1 MANLINKYITN
12 KPLNNPSMQ
21 SKPAYTIDTAGKIK
35 PLEDKAQL
43 LPSRIFS
50 SPIEYAKDLKQDV
63 LNIGKAAK
71 GKANDHEL
79 GRIND
84 LGMKLGATALA
95 AYLFVKNPFKLGKAM
110 EFIGAGTFFASMALW
125 PKLAIQL
132 PLKLRTGVDIHQ
144 KYIDSQGRKKM
155 LHQDPQYD
163 LTDLYSQQDLDKMGK
178 KLKVDE
184 NLPDRNR
191 FIKQRAKKT
200 AIQGNTLWM
209 MTAGLAT
216 PLGSAL
222 LSNRLEK
229 PVSNGIEKGNLFLT
243 KKLFDNLELTQKIA
257 NTTKKADA
265 LFISKFCKEQAG
277 KGLTDD
283 ALDTLATH
291 LTKGFGSQVKDAFK
305 AEILKASEDFIGSA
319 ATKEHSK
326 QLLEKCGFAKEMVA
340 ELMDEEIFINAI
352 KTNNADQIIDIVRE
366 YGDENKVVSALQD
379 VRASLID
386 MSKLEGTIKNI
397 SEVLSPARAKSK
409 VINKF
414 IRARVGKEQNSY
426 GANQW
431 GRTVETFFKKLKLSD
446 DELKFIAKGG
456 EQGKALSN
464 GDVYKLIESKL
475 KALAKN
481 DEEFEA
487 FKSEFFKLVDEFDEK
502 TGANFLDKV
511 RSKTKTLHATVS
523 ESLDDKGFK
532 ILSRT
537 LNPKMENTPFQEV
550 IRNAFSNG
558 LGEKATFYRMFQ
570 AVDMHRGTALED
582 KLLGTGFFKKDVE
595 TLFDAIK
602 DLGLDSKTKE
612 IIKSIK
618 ANNANLTVA
627 NLAEIEEMAKRVTKG
642 KSNEAATKN
651 AFDLFKG
658 KVNELV
664 EKCSKVS
671 YEATATEFFEKLNT
685 PGFVSSKEE
694 FKTIIKALFDK
705 TDAPAGT
712 INKGFREYCD
722 DFISQVANKGQARGN
737 VLQRFNEYVLGAEKV
752 ISDRT
757 TNDMVGDRLEN
768 VMKKTAQN
776 MLNSK
781 KWLKMAGVSFAVLTV
796 GTVLATL
803 FLGRKGN
810 TEKQVEESNK
820 VNG

>member
-1 MANLINKYITN
+1 MANLINKYIAN

-43 LPSRIFS
+43 LPSRIFG

-63 LNIGKAAK
+63 LNIKKAAK

-95 AYLFVKNPFKLGKAM
+95 GYLFVKNPFKLGKAM

-163 LTDLYSQQDLDKMGK
+163 LTDLYSQQDLEKMGK

-243 KKLFDNLELTQKIA
+243 KKLFENLEFTQKIA
-257 NTTKKADA
+257 DVTKKSDSA
-265 LFISKFCKEQAG
+265 FISKFCKQQAG

-305 AEILKASEDFIGSA
+305 AEILKASEGIIGKSA
-319 ATKEHSK
+319 TADHAK
-326 QLLEKCGFAKEMVA
+326 QLLEKCGFAKEMVE
-340 ELMDEEIFINAI
+340 ELMNEEIFIDAI
-352 KTNNADQIIDIVRE
+352 KTNKTENIIDIVRE
-366 YGDENKVVSALQD
+366 FGDENKVVGALQD

-414 IRARVGKEQNSY
+414 ISARVGKEQNSY

-446 DELKFIAKGG
+446 DELKIIAKGG
-456 EQGKALSN
+456 EKGKALSN
-464 GDVYKLIESKL
+464 DDVYKLIESKL

-481 DEEFEA
+481 DEEFAA

-502 TGANFLDKV
+502 TGASFLDKIS
-511 RSKTKTLHATVS
+511 SKTKTLHATVS
-523 ESLDDKGFK
+523 ESLEAKGFK

-537 LNPKMENTPFQEV
+537 MNPKMANTPFQEV
-550 IRNAFSNG
+550 IRDAFSNG

-570 AVDMHRGTALED
+570 AVDIHNGTNLTD
-582 KLLGTGFFKKDVE
+582 KLFDSDFVKHEAKAFLDSISSFEFDSTTKKLITDAKNNGFKLTTKDFE
-595 TLFDAIK
+595 AIK
-602 DLGLDSKTKE
+602 KA
-612 IIKSIK
+612 IK
-618 ANNANLTVA
+618 AMTDGSEKETA
-627 NLAEIEEMAKRVTKG
+627 G
-642 KSNEAATKN
+642 KALD
-651 AFDLFKG
+651 AFSG
-658 KVNELV
+658 KFDSLV
-664 EKCSKVS
+664 KKCGKVS

-685 PGFVSSKEE
+685 PGFESSKEE
-694 FKTIIKALFDK
+694 FKAIIKALFDK
-705 TDAPAGT
+705 TDAPSST

-781 KWLKMAGVSFAVLTV
+781 KWLKISGISFAVLTV

-803 FLGRKGN
+803 ALGKKGK